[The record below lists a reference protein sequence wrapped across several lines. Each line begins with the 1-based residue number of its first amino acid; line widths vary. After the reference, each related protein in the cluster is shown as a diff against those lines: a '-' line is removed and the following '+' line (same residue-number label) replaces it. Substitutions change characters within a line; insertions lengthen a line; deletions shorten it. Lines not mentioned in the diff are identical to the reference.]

1 LRWYVLAVVA
11 AGLPVVAAAAVPA
24 ARSHPSSHLIFGVC
38 MFFVFTLL
46 AEWRPVPIDPG
57 GNRLVSL
64 AFVFIIASRLIF
76 GWEWSVLI
84 GAGAIGL
91 AMAGA
96 RSQPLKIGFNVA
108 TYAIAGALS
117 SLELLVVPPAA
128 EGYGYLALSVVL
140 SGAIFILVNVLMVCV
155 AMGLSREL
163 ALATIRFS
171 LGHDSRPADV
181 ARAAE
186 VMPGV
191 VAKVRKLAGVLG
203 RG

>member
-1 LRWYVLAVVA
+1 MPRLRSVEHTLPPRLRWYALAVIA

-24 ARSHPSSHLIFGVC
+24 ARSHPSPHVILGVA

-46 AEWRPVPIDPG
+46 AEWRPVPIDPA

-96 RSQPLKIGFNVA
+96 RSEPLKVGFNGA

-117 SLELLVVPPAA
+117 SLALLVVP
-128 EGYGYLALSVVL
+128 S
-140 SGAIFILVNVLMVCV
+140 
-155 AMGLSREL
+155 
-163 ALATIRFS
+163 
-171 LGHDSRPADV
+171 
-181 ARAAE
+181 
-186 VMPGV
+186 
-191 VAKVRKLAGVLG
+191 
-203 RG
+203 